1 MRITVTTIDCT
12 PEELATSPQLHS
24 FLAGERTPARPMDVT
39 GDNAPIPG
47 DIAEFIQDRSS
58 GGATRKRVERVVSE
72 VLAWESTEAAVGTSE
87 RSADGRSPYL
97 MLRRLPRRVGAFAY
111 VKPRNGGLTLRLT
124 EDDVEGLDLVHAYR
138 NDSRPSAKYQIN
150 CPLRDDGTIDE
161 ALQLLQVAYEKAAG

>member
-12 PEELATSPQLHS
+12 PEELATSPQLNR
-24 FLAGERTPARPMDVT
+24 FLAGERTPAGPVDVV
-39 GDNAPIPG
+39 GHGASIPD

-58 GGATRKRVERVVSE
+58 GGATRQRVERVVSE
-72 VLAWESTEAAVGTSE
+72 VLAWDSTEAAVGTSE

-111 VKPRNGGLTLRLT
+111 LKPRNGGMTLRLT
-124 EDDVEGLDLVHAYR
+124 EEDIEGLELLHAYR

-150 CPLRDDGTIDE
+150 CPLRDDGAIDE
-161 ALQLLQVAYEKAAG
+161 ALQLLHLAYEKAAG